1 MYSKTRKA
9 FGGNLSNTK
18 GLNLILSIGYEL
30 ECANLMKLT
39 ESDDHVLFNSDTNL
53 TNMDYGDEGEE
64 SESAIEKTQEL
75 VDVSV
80 IDNNGNVDS
89 SASFSIT
96 NDIAE
101 YQFSRKLM
109 KSCYYPS
116 LDIRKSSKRSSGRSN
131 VDTSKEKNELYIFRD
146 TATNEDYKI
155 KFIFNTPRECNEHSN
170 VEWIFT
176 YYKPNRRRNV
186 VVNTFLN
193 MIKNIVSHVSDLIPI
208 TGNYIFKYKDSN
220 DSPKELIID
229 KPTERILYHKPNT
242 NLYYLQNQVSDRLFN
257 IDDTCIKIQMTF
269 AAKIENVF
277 TVLKTLFTD
286 EKKSIETIYQKTEV
300 RLKHITKI
308 HDCVSEMLKSYMATN
323 QPTAIKKTDV
333 EILKNYLFL
342 IMYRIDRYYYFKKR
356 EGKQAKY
363 FKDTLAVNCR
373 HNNYSLYIELKNNI
387 ERIFQVD
394 DRDAANIIKKIILQ
408 PTIMNKMVDS
418 EIIDKLRKGVFLE
431 SNVLEKTNSHYG
443 DPIYSL
449 CSYFDFIE
457 DPIANESSSNGSEEQ
472 TDYDWFEY
480 QDIEGVSA
488 RMPLKDNIIL
498 IECRNFQELISS
510 YVYGIGDS
518 ELKTQMKK
526 GACNIMTK
534 HFSEDVPGLTIAN
547 FKKVI
552 EILKIKKSSKT
563 QKRTK
568 SKSK

>member
-75 VDVSV
+75 VDVNV

-116 LDIRKSSKRSSGRSN
+116 LDIRKSSKSSSRRSN
-131 VDTSKEKNELYIFRD
+131 VDHSKEKNELYIFRD

-286 EKKSIETIYQKTEV
+286 EKKSIDTIYQKTEV

-323 QPTAIKKTDV
+323 QPTSIKKTDV

-373 HNNYSLYIELKNNI
+373 HNNYSLYVELKNNI
-387 ERIFQVD
+387 ERIFQVE

-457 DPIANESSSNGSEEQ
+457 DPVANENSSNGSEEQ

-568 SKSK
+568 SK

>member
-9 FGGNLSNTK
+9 LGGNLSNTK

-193 MIKNIVSHVSDLIPI
+193 MIKNIVSHVNDLIPI

-408 PTIMNKMVDS
+408 PTIMNNMVDS

-457 DPIANESSSNGSEEQ
+457 DPIANENSSNGSEEQ

>member
-75 VDVSV
+75 VDVNV

-116 LDIRKSSKRSSGRSN
+116 LDIRKSSKSSSRRSN
-131 VDTSKEKNELYIFRD
+131 VDHSKEKNELYIFRD

-286 EKKSIETIYQKTEV
+286 EKKSIDTIYQKTEV

-323 QPTAIKKTDV
+323 QPTSIKKTDV

-373 HNNYSLYIELKNNI
+373 HNNYSLYVELKNNI
-387 ERIFQVD
+387 ERIFQVE

-457 DPIANESSSNGSEEQ
+457 DPVTNENSSNGSEEQ

-568 SKSK
+568 SK

>member
-146 TATNEDYKI
+146 TTTNEDYKI

>member
-1 MYSKTRKA
+1 
-9 FGGNLSNTK
+9 
-18 GLNLILSIGYEL
+18 
-30 ECANLMKLT
+30 
-39 ESDDHVLFNSDTNL
+39 
-53 TNMDYGDEGEE
+53 
-64 SESAIEKTQEL
+64 
-75 VDVSV
+75 
-80 IDNNGNVDS
+80 
-89 SASFSIT
+89 
-96 NDIAE
+96 
-101 YQFSRKLM
+101 
-109 KSCYYPS
+109 
-116 LDIRKSSKRSSGRSN
+116 
-131 VDTSKEKNELYIFRD
+131 
-146 TATNEDYKI
+146 
-155 KFIFNTPRECNEHSN
+155 
-170 VEWIFT
+170 
-176 YYKPNRRRNV
+176 
-186 VVNTFLN
+186 
-193 MIKNIVSHVSDLIPI
+193 
-208 TGNYIFKYKDSN
+208 
-220 DSPKELIID
+220 
-229 KPTERILYHKPNT
+229 
-242 NLYYLQNQVSDRLFN
+242 
-257 IDDTCIKIQMTF
+257 
-269 AAKIENVF
+269 
-277 TVLKTLFTD
+277 
-286 EKKSIETIYQKTEV
+286 
-300 RLKHITKI
+300 
-308 HDCVSEMLKSYMATN
+308 MATN

-457 DPIANESSSNGSEEQ
+457 DPIANENSSNGSEEQ

-568 SKSK
+568 SKSKSK

>member
-1 MYSKTRKA
+1 MYGKTRKNI
-9 FGGNLSNTK
+9 GGNLSNTK

-53 TNMDYGDEGEE
+53 TNMDYGDEGDE

-75 VDVSV
+75 IDVNV
-80 IDNNGNVDS
+80 IDNNGNVDP

-116 LDIRKSSKRSSGRSN
+116 QDIKSSIISLRSEI
-131 VDTSKEKNELYIFRD
+131 DTAKEKNELYIFRD

-220 DSPKELIID
+220 DTPKELIID

-286 EKKSIETIYQKTEV
+286 EKKSIESIYQKTED
-300 RLKHITKI
+300 RLNHITKI
-308 HDCVSEMLKSYMATN
+308 YNCVSEMLKLYMANN
-323 QPTAIKKTDV
+323 QTIVIKKSDS

-356 EGKQAKY
+356 EGKLAKY

-373 HNNYSLYIELKNNI
+373 HNNYSLYVELKNNI
-387 ERIFQVD
+387 ERVFNVED
-394 DRDAANIIKKIILQ
+394 GDAANIIKKIILQ
-408 PTIMNKMVDS
+408 PNIMNKMVDP
-418 EIIDKLRKGVFLE
+418 EIKNKLRKGVFLE
-431 SNVLEKTNSHYG
+431 SNILEKSNSHYG

-457 DPIANESSSNGSEEQ
+457 DPIANKNSSNGSEEP

-488 RMPLKDNIIL
+488 RMPLKDNVIL

-510 YVYGIGDS
+510 YVYGIGDA
-518 ELKTQMKK
+518 ELKSQMKN

-552 EILKIKKSSKT
+552 DILKIKKFSKT
-563 QKRTK
+563 QKRT
-568 SKSK
+568 SK

>member
-9 FGGNLSNTK
+9 LGGNLSNTK

-131 VDTSKEKNELYIFRD
+131 VDHSKEKNELYIFRD

-457 DPIANESSSNGSEEQ
+457 DPIANENSSNGSEEQ